1 MIKILLF
8 FCLDRNKTG
17 ARIHEC
23 LANGSG
29 VRSVCFITPTQKCLY
44 SSCLNQLHHMAQ
56 ILESSRPVMCWTTS
70 LYAYCTGWKIGKN
83 DTTWLRLNFL
93 LAICR
98 PCLSAGDTWKT
109 FFAISSPTVYTF
121 FMAASFLGASLWMTP
136 LGGDDV
142 HQHNHLWKRVYPSR
156 LSYTILCLD
165 LREHRRQT
173 SWPLRRLSKRLL
185 QFYLRLSWLP
195 KRQSLR
201 HPHSWAYGIIRGPEL
216 RRGFCLFFDWKRSII
231 FNEKNSIV
239 HNQLQ

>member
-1 MIKILLF
+1 
-8 FCLDRNKTG
+8 
-17 ARIHEC
+17 
-23 LANGSG
+23 
-29 VRSVCFITPTQKCLY
+29 
-44 SSCLNQLHHMAQ
+44 
-56 ILESSRPVMCWTTS
+56 
-70 LYAYCTGWKIGKN
+70 
-83 DTTWLRLNFL
+83 
-93 LAICR
+93 
-98 PCLSAGDTWKT
+98 
-109 FFAISSPTVYTF
+109 
-121 FMAASFLGASLWMTP
+121 MAASFLGASLWMTP

-142 HQHNHLWKRVYPSR
+142 HQHNHLWKRVYPIR

-239 HNQLQ
+239 HNQLQYQITCQDDPKSLGMLLFSKKFRANSRKSVPFFSPAYTSKIRADWIVAFHHCYLVANIHQDTCLTSSILLCTFPYSVQRR